1 MRRILLVS
9 GLLAPSAAL
18 AHSGVGGHGSAFA
31 AGLLHPL
38 LGADHLMAMLA
49 VGLFAAMAGGRARW
63 ACPLAFVLAMLLG
76 GVLGLRGA
84 ALPVVEP
91 TILASML
98 VLGAAIAFAA
108 RPPLLL
114 ACGAIA
120 VFGVAH
126 GHAHGLEGPALG
138 GLRYAAGFVV
148 ATSLLHAV
156 GLGLGVLAGRTGRP
170 GVGRGIGGLI
180 GLAGVAMV
188 VA

>member
-1 MRRILLVS
+1 M
-9 GLLAPSAAL
+9 
-18 AHSGVGGHGSAFA
+18 
-31 AGLLHPL
+31 
-38 LGADHLMAMLA
+38 M
-49 VGLFAAMAGGRARW
+49 
-63 ACPLAFVLAMLLG
+63 LG

-91 TILASML
+91 TILASVL

-108 RPPLLL
+108 AAAAAAGLR
-114 ACGAIA
+114 GIA

-156 GLGLGVLAGRTGRP
+156 GLGLGLAGRTHGAAGGR
-170 GVGRGIGGLI
+170 RGIGGLI